1 MKSKAKRKARRAAS
15 ATIRKAE
22 GILKEQKSDYQRIF
36 KNQIKKGVGV
46 KNAAIKAGSIY
57 RDLYGSTP
65 KKRWQNALKVAK
77 ERLF

>member
-1 MKSKAKRKARRAAS
+1 MNKTSKSKRAAS
-15 ATIRKAE
+15 ATINKARKV
-22 GILKEQKSDYQRIF
+22 LQEQKADYKRIF
-36 KNQIKKGVGV
+36 KNQIKKGGGV
-46 KNAAIKAGSIY
+46 KSAAIKAGSIY

>member
-1 MKSKAKRKARRAAS
+1 MKTKKHTKAKRAAS

-36 KNQIKKGVGV
+36 KNQIKKGGGV
-46 KNAAIKAGSIY
+46 KSAAIKAGSIY

-65 KKRWQNALKVAK
+65 KARWKNAIKVAK